1 MFNKIKKI
9 MKNQNLIQIILLS
22 IILLIPLKACNMKEE
37 NPFFTEY
44 KTPFQVPPFEKIKIE
59 HYVPAFKEG
68 MNQQKEEIDA
78 IVSKKEAPNFNNTI
92 EALEYSGEL
101 LNKVS
106 EVFYN
111 MNSAYTNPEI
121 QAIAKDVA
129 PMLSKHSDDIMLN
142 PELFARVKEVYQK
155 KNEFQLNSEQM
166 RLLEETYKSFIRSGA
181 NLSLEQ
187 QDELRKINQE
197 LSVLTLKFGEN
208 ILAETNKFKLE
219 LNTEDELAVLPEAIV
234 GAAKQASKDN
244 GGQGYLFT
252 LHNPSVMPFLQYSM
266 VRENREK
273 MFNAYSMRGN
283 NGDEFDNKEI
293 INKIVNLRIRKANLL
308 GYSSH
313 SDFVLEESMAKKPL
327 NVYKLLNEIWEAAL
341 PVTHQELA
349 ELNNIASRENKNF
362 DFKPYDWRFYAEK
375 LRKEKYNLDEEEL
388 RPYFELSNVREG
400 IFYLANKL
408 YGISFVERKDIP
420 KYHPD
425 VVVFEVLDE
434 DKSHLGILYMDFF
447 PRESKRGGAWMS
459 DFRPQYIKEG
469 KMINPVISIVCN
481 FSKPTADQPSLL
493 TFDEVTTFFHEFGH
507 ALHGLLSK
515 CTYRSLSGTNV
526 PRDFVELPSQIMENW
541 AAEPELLKVYA
552 KHYQTNQIIPDDL
565 INKIINSQHF
575 NQGFATTEYLAASFL
590 DMAYHT
596 LIKTQEIEID
606 AFENKILDSLGLI
619 PQIISR
625 YRSTYFNHIFSGG
638 YSSGYYSYIWSEV
651 LDSDAFQAFKENGIF
666 DKQTGESFRKNIL
679 EKGYTDDPMTL
690 YINFRGKEPSIEPLL
705 IKRGL
710 R

>member
-1 MFNKIKKI
+1 MFKNFKNNMKKL
-9 MKNQNLIQIILLS
+9 QLIQLIILS
-22 IILLIPLKACNMKEE
+22 IILIIPAKASDMKEE
-37 NPFFTEY
+37 NPFYQEY
-44 KTPFQVPPFEKIKIE
+44 QTPYHVPPFEKIKIE

-68 MNQQKEEIDA
+68 MSRQKAEIDFL
-78 IVSKKEAPNFNNTI
+78 VNKKEAPSFSNTI

-111 MNSAYTNPEI
+111 MNSANTNPEI
-121 QAIAKDVA
+121 QAIAKEIA

-142 PELFARVKEVYQK
+142 TLLFARVKEVYNQK
-155 KNEFQLNSEQM
+155 DKLKLNTEQS
-166 RLLEETYKSFIRSGA
+166 RLLEETYKNFIRSGA
-181 NLSLEQ
+181 NLAPKQ
-187 QDELRKINQE
+187 QEELRKINQE

-208 ILAETNKFKLE
+208 TLAETNKFKLVLRSDE
-219 LNTEDELAVLPEAIV
+219 ELAGLPTGIIE
-234 GAAKQASKDN
+234 GAKQAAKES
-244 GGQGYLFT
+244 GEEGYLFT

-266 VRENREK
+266 VRDNREK
-273 MFNAYSMRGN
+273 MFIAYSSRGN
-283 NGDEFDNKEI
+283 NNDGLDNKDI
-293 INKIVNLRIRKANLL
+293 INKIVNLRLKKANLL

-327 NVYKLLNEIWEAAL
+327 NVYKLLNELWGAAL
-341 PVTHQELA
+341 PVTQQELA
-349 ELNNIASRENKNF
+349 ELNDIASRDNIV
-362 DFKPYDWRFYAEK
+362 DFKTYDWRFYAER

-388 RPYFELSNVREG
+388 RPYFELNNVKDG
-400 IFYLANKL
+400 IFYLSNKL
-408 YGISFVERKDIP
+408 YGLSFVERKDIP
-420 KYHPD
+420 KYHND
-425 VVVFEVLDE
+425 VVVYEVLDQ
-434 DKSHLGILYMDFF
+434 DKSHLGVLYMDFF

-459 DFRPQYIKEG
+459 DFRAQYIKEG
-469 KMINPVISIVCN
+469 KMINPVISIVGN
-481 FSKPTADQPSLL
+481 FSKPTPDMPALL
-493 TFDEVTTFFHEFGH
+493 TFDEVSTFFHEFGH

-541 AAEPELLKVYA
+541 ATEPEMLKVYA
-552 KHYQTNQIIPDDL
+552 KHYNTKQIIPDEL
-565 INKIINSQHF
+565 VKKIIESQHF

-596 LIKTQEIEID
+596 LSKPQEINIE
-606 AFENKILDSLGLI
+606 AFEKKILDSLGLI

-651 LDSDAFQAFKENGIF
+651 LDSDAFQAFKEKGIF
-666 DKQTGESFRKNIL
+666 DKQTSESFRKNIL
-679 EKGYTDDPMTL
+679 EKGFTDDPMQL
-690 YINFRGKEPSIEPLL
+690 YKNFRGKEPSIEPLL

-710 R
+710 L